1 MECIPVNILWFW
13 TRVPWK
19 GANDSKIKNAQKSQY
34 MYQINFQLIFLG
46 GLTPNPDFP
55 VDITLSSTEFVSLH
69 YPNLNQFGPELP
81 GEFC

>member
-1 MECIPVNILWFW
+1 MMDCLVNFTLLIL
-13 TRVPWK
+13 
-19 GANDSKIKNAQKSQY
+19 
-34 MYQINFQLIFLG
+34 FLG

-81 GEFC
+81 GKFC